1 MASYK
6 NINSDYT
13 LTCNNGN
20 GIFTINAITRFN
32 EDVTFNGNVTYVVP
46 ATTESAFFTAAAN
59 NTGAIRDMGLLG
71 QTGANT
77 FAGLRFDTL
86 VNAWQTSASVYANGT
101 PIQAYANIGSTP
113 GGDDQEVQFNNNGT
127 FGAVANLKYDITN
140 SQLTLNGTMA
150 FGNIFGNTGNAPAN
164 VDNAV
169 VLYSNIS
176 EGGGTGLYFTSSS
189 YQDELVSKRNAII
202 YGIIF

>member
-6 NINSDYT
+6 NINSNYT

-20 GIFTINAITRFN
+20 GYFTVNAITAF
-32 EDVTFNGNVTYVVP
+32 EQDVTFNGNVTYVVP
-46 ATTESAFFTAAAN
+46 ATTEAAFFTAAAN
-59 NTGAIRDMGLLG
+59 NVGTIFDMGLLG
-71 QTGANT
+71 QTGPNT
-77 FAGLRFDTL
+77 FAGLRFDTF
-86 VNAWQTSASVYANGT
+86 VNAWQTSASVTSTGA

-113 GGDDQEVQFNNNGT
+113 AGDDQEVQFNNNGA
-127 FGAVANLKYDITN
+127 FGAVANLKYDIAN
-140 SQLTLNGTMA
+140 SQLTLNGSQA
-150 FGNIFGNTGNAPAN
+150 FGNIGTIPGNVA
-164 VDNAV
+164 NAV
-169 VLYSNIS
+169 VLYSNVS